1 VSAAAT
7 LRERLR
13 PSGGAGAAFP
23 SIEEELGPY
32 RHLFKG
38 RVLNAGS
45 GSRDLSALVDGELV
59 NQDIHTGDNPPEH
72 VHILAPLDAIPVED
86 GSFDVVICNAVLE
99 HVLDP
104 EAVVAELSRVLR
116 PGGTLYLCVPFMQP
130 EHLDPTDS
138 QRYAA
143 PGLRAL
149 CERHGLDVG
158 EVSAVHPVETTLAWV
173 AYEWLREED
182 RIPVLLAGRL
192 WLWWLLRT
200 APRSR
205 RQVHALA
212 SAYRAIATKR

>member
-1 VSAAAT
+1 MSALDA
-7 LRERLR
+7 LRARLR
-13 PSGGAGAAFP
+13 PTQGAGSAFP

-158 EVSAVHPVETTLAWV
+158 EVSAVHPVETTMAWIV
-173 AYEWLREED
+173 DAWLREED
-182 RIPVLLAGRL
+182 RIGVLVLGRL
-192 WLWWLLRT
+192 WRAWLLRT
-200 APRSR
+200 AHGSR
-205 RQVHALA
+205 RQVHAIA